1 MRIEARHIWQRLRG
15 LTSGDGLR
23 AQLLRGGAGSLLVK
37 AGHALLAFA
46 VAVVL
51 ARTLGPDGYGV
62 YSFAL
67 AIIML
72 TAIPAQ
78 VGVPQLVVRE
88 TAKAQANENWGLMRG
103 LWRWGNWAVALF
115 SALALAVVLGIL
127 WFMDG
132 DGARVATLAVGIAVI
147 PVIALAKVRGAS
159 LRGLRKVVQG
169 QLPESI
175 VRPAL
180 LLFLV
185 LVWGAWF
192 VEDELTPQMAMGFYV
207 VAAVLAFVIGAW
219 LLQRSRPAEL
229 SEQPAPEYQS
239 SAWRK
244 AVIPLAMITG
254 LQLINNYADL
264 IILGVFRSDEEV
276 GIYRAVFQ
284 VALLVIFGLQAMNQV
299 LQPHFA
305 RLYEQGDMAKLQ
317 RLVTTSAR
325 AILALALPPVLIFII
340 FGADLLDWVFGD
352 AFRAGGLALAILA
365 AGQLVNAGMGS
376 VGMLLNMTGH
386 ERDTM
391 RGIAVAAGSNVVLNI
406 ILVPPFGMAGAAAA
420 SALTLLLWNLLL
432 RHFVNRR
439 LGLETLALVSSRH
452 TV

>member
-1 MRIEARHIWQRLRG
+1 MNGASWAQRIQR

-23 AQLLRGGAGSLLVK
+23 AQLLRGGIGSLSVK
-37 AGHALLAFA
+37 VAHAFIAFA
-46 VAVVL
+46 LAVAL
-51 ARTLGPDGYGV
+51 ARTLGPEGYGV

-88 TAKAQANENWGLMRG
+88 TAKAQANGNYGLMRG
-103 LWRWGNWAVALF
+103 LWRWGNLAVAIF
-115 SALALAVVLGIL
+115 SALALTIVVGIV
-127 WFMDG
+127 WFTDIGG
-132 DGARVATLAVGIAVI
+132 DGQRVATLTVGIALI
-147 PVIALAKVRGAS
+147 PFIALANVRGAC

-175 VRPAL
+175 IRPAL
-180 LLFLV
+180 LMLFV
-185 LVWGAWF
+185 LVWATWF
-192 VEDELTPQMAMGFYV
+192 VEDELTSQIVMSFYV
-207 VAAVLAFVIGAW
+207 LAAVLAFIVGAW
-219 LLQRSRPAEL
+219 LLRRSRPAEL
-229 SEQPAPEYQS
+229 NERPAPEYQS

-264 IILGVFRSDEEV
+264 IILGIFRTDEEV

-305 RLYEQGDMAKLQ
+305 RLYEQGDIAKLQ

-325 AILALALPPVLIFII
+325 AILALALAPVMIFM
-340 FGADLLDWVFGD
+340 VFGSELLEGVFGEG
-352 AFRAGGLALAILA
+352 FRAGGLALAILA
-365 AGQLVNAGMGS
+365 VGQLVNAAMGS
-376 VGMLLNMTGH
+376 VGVLLNMTGH
-386 ERDTM
+386 ERDSM
-391 RGIAVAAGSNVVLNI
+391 KGISIAASVNVALNLV
-406 ILVPPFGMAGAAAA
+406 LVPPLGIEGAAVATA
-420 SALTLLLWNLLL
+420 VSLLVLNCVLYYL
-432 RHFVNRR
+432 VKIR
-439 LGLETLALVSSRH
+439 LGVSSSAFPIGWRG
-452 TV
+452 